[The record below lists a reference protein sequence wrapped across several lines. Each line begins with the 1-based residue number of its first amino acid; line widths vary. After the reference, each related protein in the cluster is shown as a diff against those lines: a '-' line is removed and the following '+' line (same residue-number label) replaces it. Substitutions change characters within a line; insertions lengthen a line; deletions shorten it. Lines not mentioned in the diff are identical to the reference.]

1 MKAERDS
8 LIQQLIGRKVTI
20 ISHNLMGTIIYMDI
34 AKHSR
39 SVNILLRVKRLD
51 KRSYKSIIEDKEI
64 SLSLTSLLKDV
75 RLHALI

>member
-1 MKAERDS
+1 MKAERGS

-20 ISHNLMGTIIYMDI
+20 IYIDI

-51 KRSYKSIIEDKEI
+51 KLSYKSITEDKEI
-64 SLSLTSLLKDV
+64 SLSLTGLLKDV

>member
-1 MKAERDS
+1 MRAERGS
-8 LIQQLIGRKVTI
+8 LIQQLIGRKITV
-20 ISHNLMGTIIYMDI
+20 ISRNLVGTVIYAEI

-51 KRSYKSIIEDKEI
+51 KLSYKSVIEDKEI
-64 SLSLTSLLKDV
+64 SLSITSLLKDV

>member
-1 MKAERDS
+1 MKAERGS
-8 LIQQLIGRKVTI
+8 LIQQLIGRKITI
-20 ISHNLMGTIIYMDI
+20 ISRNLVGTVIYAEI
-34 AKHSR
+34 AKQSR

-51 KRSYKSIIEDKEI
+51 KLSYKRVIEDKEI

>member
-1 MKAERDS
+1 MRAERGS
-8 LIQQLIGRKVTI
+8 LIQQLIGRKITV
-20 ISHNLMGTIIYMDI
+20 ISRNLVGTVIYAEI
-34 AKHSR
+34 AKQSR

-51 KRSYKSIIEDKEI
+51 KRSCKSIVEDKEI

>member
-1 MKAERDS
+1 MKAERGS

-20 ISHNLMGTIIYMDI
+20 ISYNLVGTIIYIDI

>member
-1 MKAERDS
+1 MKAERGS

-20 ISHNLMGTIIYMDI
+20 ISHNLVGTIIYIDI

-39 SVNILLRVKRLD
+39 SVNILLRVKKID

>member
-1 MKAERDS
+1 MKAERGS

-20 ISHNLMGTIIYMDI
+20 ISHNLMGTILYMDI

-51 KRSYKSIIEDKEI
+51 KLSYKTITEDKEI
-64 SLSLTSLLKDV
+64 SLSLTGLLKDV
-75 RLHALI
+75 KLHALI

>member
-1 MKAERDS
+1 MKAERGS

-20 ISHNLMGTIIYMDI
+20 ISHNLVGTILYMDI

-51 KRSYKSIIEDKEI
+51 KLSYKTITEDKEI

>member
-1 MKAERDS
+1 MRAERGS
-8 LIQQLIGRKVTI
+8 LIQQLIGRKITI
-20 ISHNLMGTIIYMDI
+20 ISRNLVGTVIYAEI

-51 KRSYKSIIEDKEI
+51 KPSYKSIIEDKEI

>member
-1 MKAERDS
+1 MKAERGS

-20 ISHNLMGTIIYMDI
+20 IYIDI

-51 KRSYKSIIEDKEI
+51 KLSYKTITEDKEI
-64 SLSLTSLLKDV
+64 SLSLTGLLKDV

>member
-1 MKAERDS
+1 MRAERGS
-8 LIQQLIGRKVTI
+8 LIQQLIGRKITI
-20 ISHNLMGTIIYMDI
+20 ISRNLVGTVIYAEI

-51 KRSYKSIIEDKEI
+51 KLSYKSVIEDKEI

>member
-1 MKAERDS
+1 MKAERGS

-64 SLSLTSLLKDV
+64 SLSHTSLLKDV

>member
-1 MKAERDS
+1 MRAERGS
-8 LIQQLIGRKVTI
+8 LIQQLIGRKITI
-20 ISHNLMGTIIYMDI
+20 ISYNLVGTVIYAEI

-39 SVNILLRVKRLD
+39 SVNILLRIKRLD
-51 KRSYKSIIEDKEI
+51 KLSYKSVIEDKEI

>member
-1 MKAERDS
+1 MKAERGS
-8 LIQQLIGRKVTI
+8 LIQQLVGRKVTI
-20 ISHNLMGTIIYMDI
+20 ISHNLVGTIIYIDI

-39 SVNILLRVKRLD
+39 SVNILLRVKKLD

>member
-1 MKAERDS
+1 MKAERGS

-34 AKHSR
+34 AKQSR

-51 KRSYKSIIEDKEI
+51 KLSYKSVIEDKEI

>member
-1 MKAERDS
+1 MKAERGS

-20 ISHNLMGTIIYMDI
+20 ISHNLVGTIIYINI

-64 SLSLTSLLKDV
+64 SLSLISLLKDV

>member
-1 MKAERDS
+1 MKAKRGS

-20 ISHNLMGTIIYMDI
+20 ISHNLVGTIIYIDI

-39 SVNILLRVKRLD
+39 SVNILLRVKKLD

>member
-1 MKAERDS
+1 MKAERGS

-20 ISHNLMGTIIYMDI
+20 ISHNLMGTILYMDI

>member
-1 MKAERDS
+1 MKAERGS

-20 ISHNLMGTIIYMDI
+20 ISHNLVGTIIYVDI

-51 KRSYKSIIEDKEI
+51 KLSYKSVIEDKEI

>member
-1 MKAERDS
+1 MKAERGS

-20 ISHNLMGTIIYMDI
+20 ISHNLMGTILYIDI

>member
-1 MKAERDS
+1 MKAERGS

-20 ISHNLMGTIIYMDI
+20 ISHNLVGTIIYIDI

-51 KRSYKSIIEDKEI
+51 KISYRSITEDRAI
-64 SLSLTSLLKDV
+64 SLSLTGLLKNV
-75 RLHALI
+75 KLHALI

>member
-1 MKAERDS
+1 MKAERGS

-20 ISHNLMGTIIYMDI
+20 ISHNLMGTILYMDI

-51 KRSYKSIIEDKEI
+51 KLSYKTITEDKEI

>member
-1 MKAERDS
+1 MKAERGS

-20 ISHNLMGTIIYMDI
+20 ISHNLVGTIIYMDI

-39 SVNILLRVKRLD
+39 SVNILLRVKKLD

>member
-1 MKAERDS
+1 MKAERGS

-39 SVNILLRVKRLD
+39 SVNILLRVKKLD

>member
-1 MKAERDS
+1 MKAERGS

-20 ISHNLMGTIIYMDI
+20 ISHNLVGTIIYIDI

-39 SVNILLRVKRLD
+39 SVNILLRVKKLD
-51 KRSYKSIIEDKEI
+51 KRYYKSIIEDKEI

>member
-20 ISHNLMGTIIYMDI
+20 ISRNLVGTIIYIDI

-39 SVNILLRVKRLD
+39 SMNILLRVKRLD

-64 SLSLTSLLKDV
+64 SLSLISLLKDV

>member
-1 MKAERDS
+1 MKAERGS

-20 ISHNLMGTIIYMDI
+20 ISHNLTGTIIYIDI

>member
-1 MKAERDS
+1 MKTERGS

-20 ISHNLMGTIIYMDI
+20 ISHNLVGTIIYIDI

-39 SVNILLRVKRLD
+39 SVNILLRVKKLD

>member
-1 MKAERDS
+1 MKAERGS

-20 ISHNLMGTIIYMDI
+20 ISHNLVGTIIYIDI

-39 SVNILLRVKRLD
+39 SVNILLRVKKLD

-64 SLSLTSLLKDV
+64 SLSLISLLKDV

>member
-1 MKAERDS
+1 MKAERGS

-20 ISHNLMGTIIYMDI
+20 ISHNLVGTIIYIDI

-39 SVNILLRVKRLD
+39 SENILLRVKKLD